1 MTRFDASEPVE
12 RRKLFADAIAAHRA
26 RDSAFLTVEAPAATS
41 EEADRSGEDE
51 PEPAPWI
58 QFADGVVNMDCT
70 DEELDRLKELLNEF
84 PAFKISELT
93 RPEDAEGTNVRVSA
107 LADANRIAQFLDRCF
122 RDVYGRP
129 EGYEAWAVSV

>member
-1 MTRFDASEPVE
+1 MTRFDAADPAE

-26 RDSAFLTVEAPAATS
+26 RDSAFLTIEAPTAT
-41 EEADRSGEDE
+41 DDGDE
-51 PEPAPWI
+51 GGTDEPAPWI

-70 DEELDRLKELLNEF
+70 DEELDRLEALLNEF

-93 RPEDAEGTNVRVSA
+93 RPDDVEGTNVRVSA

-122 RDVYGRP
+122 RDVYERP
-129 EGYEAWAVSV
+129 EDYEAWAVSV